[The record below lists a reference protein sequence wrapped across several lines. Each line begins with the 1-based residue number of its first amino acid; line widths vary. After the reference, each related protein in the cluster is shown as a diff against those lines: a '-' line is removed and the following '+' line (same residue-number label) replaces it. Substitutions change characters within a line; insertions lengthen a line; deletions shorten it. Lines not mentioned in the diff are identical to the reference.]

1 MSEAETISQMHARV
15 DAFEKKLEEQKA
27 AFRERSSLIPESEKA
42 YAEIQHARR
51 ELKQKLSKEAGVDWE
66 ELKLEF
72 DCDMAILETRFD
84 HWTRYNDLHFNRG
97 KR

>member
-1 MSEAETISQMHARV
+1 MSQTEAISQIHAKL
-15 DAFEKKLEEQKA
+15 DAFEKKLEAQKEV
-27 AFRERSSLIPESEKA
+27 FHERGSLVPETKA
-42 YAEIQHARR
+42 GYEEIKRTNH
-51 ELKQKLSKEAGVDWE
+51 ELKQKLAVEQGVDWD

-72 DCDMAILETRFD
+72 DRDMAILETRFD

>member
-1 MSEAETISQMHARV
+1 MSETDTISQMHAKV
-15 DAFEKKLEEQKA
+15 DAFEKKLDEQKT
-27 AFRERSSLIPESEKA
+27 AFHERGSLIPPTEA
-42 YAEIQHARR
+42 TYAEIKQAKHD
-51 ELKQKLSKEAGVDWE
+51 LKRKLDEPGVDWE

-72 DCDMAILETRFD
+72 ERDMAILETRFD